1 MGEKYA
7 KNARTLDMYERLRE
21 GKSIRKC
28 EEAQRFGVDE
38 GRFKEI
44 SMISGPFWMS
54 DRCREMGGR

>member
-7 KNARTLDMYERLRE
+7 KNARTLDMYSGCVRERAFE
-21 GKSIRKC
+21 NARKPS
-28 EEAQRFGVDE
+28 GLVSMN

>member
-38 GRFKEI
+38 RSIQRDIDDTGRWAA
-44 SMISGPFWMS
+44 G
-54 DRCREMGGR
+54 DL